1 MLAAFNARVVSAAV
15 NNLRILQRGSDENTN
30 GLSRQL
36 MPKDADL
43 SMASQEYLNNV
54 ADLMNARPR
63 QTLGW
68 KTPNQALE
76 EEIAQ
81 FNSRVALAS

>member
-1 MLAAFNARVVSAAV
+1 
-15 NNLRILQRGSDENTN
+15 
-30 GLSRQL
+30 
-36 MPKDADL
+36 MPKGADL
-43 SMASQEYLNNV
+43 SLASQEYLNNV
-54 ADLMNARPR
+54 ADLMNVRPR

-68 KTPNQALE
+68 KTANQALE